1 MLNKT
6 AVVILT
12 ILLAA
17 ELSAADAV
25 SFHDTRIVDKKQTQV
40 HADLIF
46 NPDSRS
52 ITLRVADN
60 NYAQIPYDAIDKF
73 SYQFS
78 KKHRFME
85 GALVMVAWIPAGL
98 VVMAT
103 KSKSHWLYIDYKQDG
118 VPTELVVRLHKR
130 EYKRVL
136 ETAQRETGKNVENIQ
151 EAR

>member
-1 MLNKT
+1 MLDKT

-12 ILLAA
+12 ILMTAD
-17 ELSAADAV
+17 LSAADAV
-25 SFHDTRIVDKKQTQV
+25 SFHDTRIVDKKQRQV

-46 NPDSRS
+46 SSDSKS
-52 ITLRVADN
+52 MTVRVADN
-60 NYAQIPYDAIDKF
+60 NYAQVPYDAIDHF
-73 SYQFS
+73 SYEFS

-98 VVMAT
+98 IVMTT

-118 VPTELVVRLHKR
+118 IPRELVVLLHKR
-130 EYKRVL
+130 EYKKIL
-136 ETAQRETGKNVENIQ
+136 DTAQRETGKNVENIQ